1 MQESTWLEIFGDN
14 LDEMLKEKNISQR
27 ELAQATGISNSTL
40 NRYINK
46 QQMPGVK
53 AIVNIAYAL
62 DCDFNELLDFGSMIE

>member
-14 LDEMLKEKNISQR
+14 LADMLEEHNISQR
-27 ELAQATGISNSTL
+27 DLAKAIGVSEATLSK
-40 NRYINK
+40 YINK

-62 DCDFNELLDFGSMIE
+62 DCDFDELLDFGSMIE